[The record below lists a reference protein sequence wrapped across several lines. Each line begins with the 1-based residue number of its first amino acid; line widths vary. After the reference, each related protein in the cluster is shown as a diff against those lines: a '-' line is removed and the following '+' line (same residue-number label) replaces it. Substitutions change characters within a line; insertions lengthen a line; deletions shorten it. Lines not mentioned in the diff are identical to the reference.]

1 MVSIERMESKINRLS
16 TKIDALLEQQKRVIS
31 LLEAYLSVYPTQEAS
46 NKFFKSVS
54 QGMELAPEIANKFF
68 KSVSQGMELAP
79 EIAQEDEE
87 KRLYVLQ
94 YLSHVDITKNKQD
107 SQLKKDCLEFIQRF
121 NVSKPIMVTALY
133 NLRGIKPTKKEVA
146 KQLQKLYV
154 WEKRYQ
160 QGGIDALKDR
170 RGRPPKKP

>member
-1 MVSIERMESKINRLS
+1 MVTIERMESRINRLS
-16 TKIDALLEQQKRVIS
+16 AKIDALLEQQKKVIS
-31 LLEAYLSVYPTQEAS
+31 LLETYLSVYPAQEAS
-46 NKFFKSVS
+46 NKLFKGIS
-54 QGMELAPEIANKFF
+54 Q
-68 KSVSQGMELAP
+68 SMELAP

-121 NVSKPIMVTALY
+121 NISKPIIVTALY
-133 NLRGIKPTKKEVA
+133 NLKGIKPTKKEVA

-154 WEKRYQ
+154 WERRYQ

-170 RGRPPKKP
+170 RGRPLKKP

>member
-1 MVSIERMESKINRLS
+1 MESRINRLS
-16 TKIDALLEQQKRVIS
+16 AKIDALLEQQKRVIS
-31 LLEAYLSVYPTQEAS
+31 LLETYLSVYPTQEAS
-46 NKFFKSVS
+46 NKFFK
-54 QGMELAPEIANKFF
+54 GMELAPEI
-68 KSVSQGMELAP
+68 V
-79 EIAQEDEE
+79 QEDEE

-121 NVSKPIMVTALY
+121 NIPKPIIVTALY
-133 NLRGIKPTKKEVA
+133 NLKGIKPTKKEVA

-154 WEKRYQ
+154 WERRYQ

-170 RGRPPKKP
+170 RGRPLKKP

>member
-1 MVSIERMESKINRLS
+1 MESRINRLS

-31 LLEAYLSVYPTQEAS
+31 LLETYLSVCSTPQEAS
-46 NKFFKSVS
+46 NRFFKSV
-54 QGMELAPEIANKFF
+54 G
-68 KSVSQGMELAP
+68 QGMELAP

-87 KRLYVLQ
+87 KRLCVLQ

-121 NVSKPIMVTALY
+121 NIPKPIIVTALY
-133 NLRGIKPTKKEVA
+133 NLKGIKPTKKEVA

-154 WEKRYQ
+154 WERRYQ

-170 RGRPPKKP
+170 RGRPLKKP

>member
-1 MVSIERMESKINRLS
+1 MVSIERMESKINRL
-16 TKIDALLEQQKRVIS
+16 TAKIDALLEQQKRVIS
-31 LLEAYLSVYPTQEAS
+31 LLEAYLSDPRGF

-54 QGMELAPEIANKFF
+54 QGMELAPEI
-68 KSVSQGMELAP
+68 V
-79 EIAQEDEE
+79 QEDEE

-107 SQLKKDCLEFIQRF
+107 SQVKKDCLEFIQRF
-121 NVSKPIMVTALY
+121 NVPKPIMVTALY

-160 QGGIDALKDR
+160 QGGIDALKDK
-170 RGRPPKKP
+170 RGRPLKKP

>member
-1 MVSIERMESKINRLS
+1 MKNRIDNLIA
-16 TKIDALLEQQKRVIS
+16 KIDALLEQQERVVA
-31 LLEAYLSVYPTQEAS
+31 LLENYLNAMPQVS
-46 NKFFKSVS
+46 NRFFRD
-54 QGMELAPEIANKFF
+54 AN
-68 KSVSQGMELAP
+68 QGMELAP

-121 NVSKPIMVTALY
+121 NVPKPIMVTALY

-170 RGRPPKKP
+170 RGRPLKKP

>member
-1 MVSIERMESKINRLS
+1 MKNRIDHLIA
-16 TKIDALLEQQKRVIS
+16 KIDALLEQQERVVA
-31 LLEAYLSVYPTQEAS
+31 LLENYLNAMPQVS
-46 NKFFKSVS
+46 NRFFRD
-54 QGMELAPEIANKFF
+54 AN
-68 KSVSQGMELAP
+68 QGMELAP

-121 NVSKPIMVTALY
+121 NIPKPIMVTALY
-133 NLRGIKPTKKEVA
+133 NLRGIQPTKKEVA

-170 RGRPPKKP
+170 RGRPLKKP

>member
-1 MVSIERMESKINRLS
+1 MKNRIDNLIA
-16 TKIDALLEQQKRVIS
+16 KIDALLEQQERVVA
-31 LLEAYLSVYPTQEAS
+31 LLENYLNAMPQAS
-46 NKFFKSVS
+46 
-54 QGMELAPEIANKFF
+54 NKFF

-121 NVSKPIMVTALY
+121 NIPKPIIITALY

-170 RGRPPKKP
+170 RGRPLKKP

>member
-1 MVSIERMESKINRLS
+1 MESKINRLS

-31 LLEAYLSVYPTQEAS
+31 LLEAYLSDPRGF

-54 QGMELAPEIANKFF
+54 QGMELAPEI
-68 KSVSQGMELAP
+68 V
-79 EIAQEDEE
+79 QEDEE

-107 SQLKKDCLEFIQRF
+107 SQIKKDCLEFIQRF
-121 NVSKPIMVTALY
+121 NVPKPIMVTALY

-170 RGRPPKKP
+170 RGRPLKKP

>member
-31 LLEAYLSVYPTQEAS
+31 LLEAYLSDPRGF

-54 QGMELAPEIANKFF
+54 QGMELAPEI
-68 KSVSQGMELAP
+68 V
-79 EIAQEDEE
+79 QEDEE

-107 SQLKKDCLEFIQRF
+107 SQIKKDCLEFIQRF
-121 NVSKPIMVTALY
+121 NVPKPIMVTALY

-170 RGRPPKKP
+170 RGRPLKKP

>member
-1 MVSIERMESKINRLS
+1 MESRINRLS
-16 TKIDALLEQQKRVIS
+16 AKIDALLEQQKKVIS
-31 LLEAYLSVYPTQEAS
+31 LLETYLSVYPAQEAS
-46 NKFFKSVS
+46 SKLFKGIS
-54 QGMELAPEIANKFF
+54 QSMELAA
-68 KSVSQGMELAP
+68 

-121 NVSKPIMVTALY
+121 NIPKPIIVTALY
-133 NLRGIKPTKKEVA
+133 NLKGIKPTKKEVA

-154 WEKRYQ
+154 WERRYQ

-170 RGRPPKKP
+170 RGRPLKKP

>member
-1 MVSIERMESKINRLS
+1 MKNRIDNLIA
-16 TKIDALLEQQKRVIS
+16 KIDALLVQQERVVA
-31 LLEAYLSVYPTQEAS
+31 LLENYLNAMPQVS
-46 NKFFKSVS
+46 NRFFRD
-54 QGMELAPEIANKFF
+54 AN
-68 KSVSQGMELAP
+68 QGMELAP

-87 KRLYVLQ
+87 KCLCVLEH
-94 YLSHVDITKNKQD
+94 LSHVDITKNKQD
-107 SQLKKDCLEFIQRF
+107 SQLKKDCLDFVQKFDIP
-121 NVSKPIMVTALY
+121 KPVIITALY

-170 RGRPPKKP
+170 RGRPLKKP

>member
-1 MVSIERMESKINRLS
+1 MVSIERMESKINRLI

-54 QGMELAPEIANKFF
+54 QGMELAPEIAQK
-68 KSVSQGMELAP
+68 
-79 EIAQEDEE
+79 DEE

-121 NVSKPIMVTALY
+121 NVPKPIMVTALY

-170 RGRPPKKP
+170 RGRPLKKP